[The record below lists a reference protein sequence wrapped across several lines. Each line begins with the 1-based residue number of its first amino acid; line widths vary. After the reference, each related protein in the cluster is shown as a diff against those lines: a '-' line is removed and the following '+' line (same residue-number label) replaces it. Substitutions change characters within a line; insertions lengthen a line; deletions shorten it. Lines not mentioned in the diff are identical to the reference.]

1 MFSLTAAAI
10 GYLIYRSAD
19 QLAAKQVDLSQIDYR
34 WWAGAVTVYLIS
46 MLLSAFF
53 WQRVLIA
60 FGQQPKFT
68 DSVAAF
74 FTSQLGKY
82 VPGKAMVVV
91 IRTDMIRGDKVNTK
105 PAAASVFVETL
116 TWLFTGAAIAS
127 VLMIVKFQD
136 HRGLQITAAVLT
148 LIAGVLTWPSIFQ
161 KIATRLSSLGKD
173 KEGKAKKNN
182 VFAGLNLRT
191 MSQGWLLL
199 TIGWCF
205 NGASLWMVIR
215 GIPGCELRPE
225 DYWLTLAC
233 VSLATVA
240 GFVSLLPGGIGVR
253 ELVLIPLL
261 GPTIGPANA
270 IIAAI
275 VIRLVWLASELLGA
289 GGFWV
294 SRFLRK
300 NTNE

>member
-1 MFSLTAAAI
+1 MD
-10 GYLIYRSAD
+10 G
-19 QLAAKQVDLSQIDYR
+19 
-34 WWAGAVTVYLIS
+34 
-46 MLLSAFF
+46 
-53 WQRVLIA
+53 
-60 FGQQPKFT
+60 
-68 DSVAAF
+68 DS
-74 FTSQLGKY
+74 
-82 VPGKAMVVV
+82 
-91 IRTDMIRGDKVNTK
+91 
-105 PAAASVFVETL
+105 
-116 TWLFTGAAIAS
+116 
-127 VLMIVKFQD
+127 
-136 HRGLQITAAVLT
+136 
-148 LIAGVLTWPSIFQ
+148 
-161 KIATRLSSLGKD
+161 RL
-173 KEGKAKKNN
+173 
-182 VFAGLNLRT
+182 
-191 MSQGWLLL
+191 
-199 TIGWCF
+199 
-205 NGASLWMVIR
+205 
-215 GIPGCELRPE
+215 PGCELRPE

>member
-1 MFSLTAAAI
+1 M
-10 GYLIYRSAD
+10 
-19 QLAAKQVDLSQIDYR
+19 
-34 WWAGAVTVYLIS
+34 
-46 MLLSAFF
+46 
-53 WQRVLIA
+53 
-60 FGQQPKFT
+60 
-68 DSVAAF
+68 
-74 FTSQLGKY
+74 
-82 VPGKAMVVV
+82 
-91 IRTDMIRGDKVNTK
+91 
-105 PAAASVFVETL
+105 FVETL

-127 VLMIVKFQD
+127 VLMIVKFQE
-136 HRGLQITAAVLT
+136 HRALQITAAVLT

-161 KIATRLSSLGKD
+161 KIATKLSSI
-173 KEGKAKKNN
+173 GKAKKNN
-182 VFAGLNLRT
+182 IFAGLNLQT

-294 SRFLRK
+294 SRFFKK